1 MIKKIGLLVFVLAL
15 GVILT
20 ACSKGSSIL
29 PQTGGTQ
36 TPQSFSDLPAAAQ
49 AVLTQLSTQLNVPLD
64 QIQVIEITPI
74 QWPDSCLGLGKPNES
89 CLQVITNGFKVV
101 ARVGN
106 QEYEFHTDQTGASIR
121 QK

>member
-15 GVILT
+15 GVILA
-20 ACSKGSSIL
+20 ACSNGSIL

-36 TPQSFSDLPAAAQ
+36 APMNFSDLPAAAQ
-49 AVLTQLSTQLNVPLD
+49 AVVTQLSTQLNVPLD
-64 QIQVIEITPI
+64 QIQVIEATPI
-74 QWPDSCLGLGKPNES
+74 EWPDSCLGLGKLNES

-101 ARVGN
+101 ARVGG
-106 QEYEFHTDQTGASIR
+106 QDYEFHTDQTGASIR